1 LTYVIQ
7 PLAASQVWGGF
18 FAPESAQ
25 KAGGICRG
33 VALCWS
39 STAQNSQEVY
49 KIEGCIMHTTWQRQR
64 RTLPDLTALAVI
76 VIWGT
81 NFVFVKGVLAQFDA
95 LAFTFLRFARMITLA
110 WAVILWQRRH
120 EPQGLPS
127 IGRGDWGRLAL
138 SGLLGYSLYMTLSI
152 VGQEYTTAFSTA
164 LLIAITPIFTALL
177 LTCFRLEPVA
187 VIQWAGMAVSLAGV
201 VLFLA
206 EKLRTGWNAAS
217 FGDLI
222 SLAGVFCYAAY
233 TVNNKPLL
241 ARYSA
246 PVITAYTLTLGALP
260 VLFFSAPML
269 TRQEWAAVTP
279 MGWAVLLWSIVMP
292 VYVAWTLWSWV
303 SARIGVARPAL
314 YMMLVPV
321 VSGVAAWLLLGE
333 GFNALKLAG
342 AAVTLAGLA
351 LARWGEGRRR
361 YPQAPAQVKAHPTTL
376 AVADS

>member
-1 LTYVIQ
+1 
-7 PLAASQVWGGF
+7 
-18 FAPESAQ
+18 
-25 KAGGICRG
+25 
-33 VALCWS
+33 
-39 STAQNSQEVY
+39 
-49 KIEGCIMHTTWQRQR
+49 MHTPWQVNR
-64 RTLPDLTALAVI
+64 RTLPDLAALAVI

-95 LAFTFLRFARMITLA
+95 LAFTFLRFAGMIALA

-120 EPQGLPS
+120 ETRRLPS
-127 IGRGDWGRLAL
+127 IERAAWGRLAL
-138 SGLLGYSLYMTLSI
+138 SGLLGYTLYMTLSI

-177 LTCFRLEPVA
+177 LTVFRLEQVA
-187 VIQWAGMAVSLAGV
+187 LAQWAGMAVSLAGV

-206 EKLRTGWNAAS
+206 EKLRLGWNAAS

-233 TVNNKPLL
+233 TVSNKPLL

-246 PVITAYTLTLGALP
+246 PVITAYTLTLGAVP

-269 TRQEWAAVTP
+269 VRQDWAAITAV
-279 MGWAVLLWSIVMP
+279 GWLVLLWSIVMP
-292 VYVAWTLWSWV
+292 VYVAWTVWSWV
-303 SARIGVARPAL
+303 SAQIGVARPAL

-333 GFNALKLAG
+333 GFNALKLIG
-342 AAVTLAGLA
+342 AAVTLMGLA
-351 LARWGEGRRR
+351 LARWGEWRRGK
-361 YPQAPAQVKAHPTTL
+361 PNAQAQVKPSPVTL
-376 AVADS
+376 ATADS